1 MERAIA
7 KPFTVTTS
15 EGPSK
20 VLGLML
26 PADPSRASA
35 FAKEG
40 EEEEYEAEQ
49 TPASSSES
57 ASTEDSGS
65 SMEGSDDTALK
76 ALLTAEDRQPNM
88 ASVPDELMPSFP
100 VHGIVR
106 HRKSLVIHGK
116 HELRPS
122 TRLLCGRGWSCEFY
136 QEFGEWPKIP
146 RPRCETCF
154 RRL

>member
-40 EEEEYEAEQ
+40 EEEEYAWTREYKYAVE
-49 TPASSSES
+49 PEPGP
-57 ASTEDSGS
+57 EPGH
-65 SMEGSDDTALK
+65 MRV
-76 ALLTAEDRQPNM
+76 LLR
-88 ASVPDELMPSFP
+88 
-100 VHGIVR
+100 
-106 HRKSLVIHGK
+106 
-116 HELRPS
+116 
-122 TRLLCGRGWSCEFY
+122 
-136 QEFGEWPKIP
+136 
-146 RPRCETCF
+146 
-154 RRL
+154 